1 MGMRL
6 TLVDSLY
13 SKYQYAPFYFS
24 LFLFS
29 SQERSLENLPSLS
42 PNIACQFV
50 RLVECLMGIPPR
62 IDCLKYICD
71 HLLVSDLND
80 VKFVAAPS
88 ALETSVSAF
97 EGQLVFI

>member
-1 MGMRL
+1 M
-6 TLVDSLY
+6 
-13 SKYQYAPFYFS
+13 
-24 LFLFS
+24 
-29 SQERSLENLPSLS
+29 
-42 PNIACQFV
+42 

-80 VKFVAAPS
+80 VKYVAAPS

-97 EGQLVFI
+97 EGQSVINSLASPPLLSPPLFPSPPLSSPPLPSLPY